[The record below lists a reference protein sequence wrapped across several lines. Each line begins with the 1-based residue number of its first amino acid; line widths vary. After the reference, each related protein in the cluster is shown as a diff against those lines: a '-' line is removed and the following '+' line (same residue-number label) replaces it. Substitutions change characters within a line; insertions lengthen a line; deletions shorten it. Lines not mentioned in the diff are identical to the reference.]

1 MNKTKLY
8 VVYEVNPTNGGKRA
22 IKTGL
27 TLEEAQDMLA
37 RWRELVHFRDGIC
50 ERERTYCDERYWQF
64 TSKSH
69 R

>member
-8 VVYEVNPTNGGKRA
+8 VVYEVNPTNGAKRA
-22 IKTGL
+22 LKTGL
-27 TLEEAQDMLA
+27 TLDEAQAMLA
-37 RWRELVHFRDGIC
+37 RWREQVHSRNGMS